1 MIVKNTDKELHIVLI
16 EDAQTLE
23 EVVVVGYG
31 SQKKVTVT
39 GAVAS
44 VQTAEL
50 TQNSAANL
58 STALAGRL
66 PGLTALQTS
75 GQPGVDDVAIY
86 LRGVST
92 TNGQSPLIL
101 IDGVPREDIGML
113 DPNEIQSVSILK
125 DASATAVFG
134 VRGANGVIMVT
145 TRRGEAG
152 KSQLSVSVNYSLQRF
167 ITTPTR
173 VHSWEFAELRNQ
185 AFLNDGTSAD
195 NLPFTDYMI
204 DM

>member
-1 MIVKNTDKELHIVLI
+1 MDKKKNVKFVRYGSSFILLIAALSLFSNYGYANNSTLIERIDMLQQQNSPLKGRVVDKDGIPLIGVNIVVDSATGTITDVDGNFSVNVLAPVELKVSYIGYINQNVIVKNTDKELHIVLI

-86 LRGVST
+86 LLS
-92 TNGQSPLIL
+92 LIH
-101 IDGVPREDIGML
+101 I
-113 DPNEIQSVSILK
+113 
-125 DASATAVFG
+125 
-134 VRGANGVIMVT
+134 
-145 TRRGEAG
+145 
-152 KSQLSVSVNYSLQRF
+152 
-167 ITTPTR
+167 
-173 VHSWEFAELRNQ
+173 
-185 AFLNDGTSAD
+185 
-195 NLPFTDYMI
+195 
-204 DM
+204 

>member
-1 MIVKNTDKELHIVLI
+1 MTDGNGDFSMSCTSKSVLQVSCIGYKTKQVSVNGKNFLKVV
-16 EDAQTLE
+16 LE
-23 EVVVVGYG
+23 EGDHSLDVVVVVGYG

-101 IDGVPREDIGML
+101 IDGVPREDIG
-113 DPNEIQSVSILK
+113 SVCIYLERCFC
-125 DASATAVFG
+125 DGCIRSA
-134 VRGANGVIMVT
+134 
-145 TRRGEAG
+145 
-152 KSQLSVSVNYSLQRF
+152 
-167 ITTPTR
+167 
-173 VHSWEFAELRNQ
+173 WC
-185 AFLNDGTSAD
+185 
-195 NLPFTDYMI
+195 
-204 DM
+204 